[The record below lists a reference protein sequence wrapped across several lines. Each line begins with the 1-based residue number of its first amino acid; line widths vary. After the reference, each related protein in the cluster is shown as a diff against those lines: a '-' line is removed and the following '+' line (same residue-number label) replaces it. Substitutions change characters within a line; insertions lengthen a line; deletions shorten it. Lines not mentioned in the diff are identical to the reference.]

1 MAKFRLVS
9 RWFFLSA
16 VSVDF
21 FRRFA
26 QGLSGTVHFPGDFL
40 AGELDKIFVFYA
52 VVVTIFCILPVYLFT
67 IIIIF
72 LVGVN

>member
-9 RWFFLSA
+9 RWFFLRA

-52 VVVTIFCILPVYLFT
+52 VVVSHYLLYFT
-67 IIIIF
+67 SLFIYYYYYF
-72 LVGVN
+72 FGWC